1 MHRYQINQLIQN
13 DMQEQNKNNAE
24 LYCMPSDGGELVVF
38 FSVVM
43 LTYVGKA
50 GWWSAVLPML
60 AIVDSVYGL
69 VKKAIVYKKKMEGEE

>member
-13 DMQEQNKNNAE
+13 DMQEQNKNNAIF
-24 LYCMPSDGGELVVF
+24 LGLVFLAALVVF
-38 FSVVM
+38 FTVVM

-50 GWWSAVLPML
+50 GWWSAVLPVL

-69 VKKAIVYKKKMEGEE
+69 VKKAIVYKKKMEGEK

>member
-13 DMQEQNKNNAE
+13 DMQEQNKNNAIF
-24 LYCMPSDGGELVVF
+24 LGLVFLAALVVF

-43 LTYVGKA
+43 LTYVGRA

-60 AIVDSVYGL
+60 AIVDAVYGL
-69 VKKAIVYKKKMEGEE
+69 VKKAVCYKKKMEGEE

>member
-13 DMQEQNKNNAE
+13 DMQEQNKNNAIF
-24 LYCMPSDGGELVVF
+24 LGLVFLAALVVF

>member
-13 DMQEQNKNNAE
+13 DMQEQNKNNAIF
-24 LYCMPSDGGELVVF
+24 LGLVFLAALVVF

-50 GWWSAVLPML
+50 GLWSAVLPAL
-60 AIVDSVYGL
+60 AIGYAVRGIVS
-69 VKKAIVYKKKMEGEE
+69 KAIVYKKKMEGEE